1 MNKVRIKELNFEQLQ
16 AFMKELGQ
24 PTFRAKQVWQ
34 WIWVKGAQS
43 WEEMT
48 NLSKDLRG
56 KLSEGAIL
64 ENLEITTCQV
74 SAKDGTRK
82 YLFKLPDG
90 HYIESVLM
98 SHGYGNSVCVSTQVG
113 CKMGCGFCASTL
125 GGLVRNLKTWEIYD
139 QVMRIQQDIGE
150 RVSSI
155 VLMGSGEPLDNY
167 EASVEFIKLISSEEG
182 LHIGQRHITLSTCGL
197 VPEIYRLAEE
207 QLSITLS
214 ISLHAPSDEQRRV
227 MMPIN
232 QKYKIDELLKACD
245 TYVEKTGRRIT
256 YEYSLVA
263 GVNDDENSAHKLAQL
278 LKGKLAHINLIPVN
292 PVLERGYKKPRED
305 KIKGFQKVL
314 EKYKIEATVRKE
326 MGADIDAACGQ
337 LRRRYEEEL
346 KLNGGVS

>member
-1 MNKVRIKELNFEQLQ
+1 MNKVRIKELNLEQLE

-34 WIWVKGAQS
+34 WVWVKGAQT

-56 KLSEGAIL
+56 KLSEGALL

-90 HYIESVLM
+90 HFIESVLM

-167 EASVEFIKLISSEEG
+167 EASVEFIKLISSEQG

-207 QLSITLS
+207 KLSITLS
-214 ISLHAPSDEQRRV
+214 ISLHAPSDEQRRA

-292 PVLERGYKKPRED
+292 PVLEKGYKKPKED

-337 LRRRYEEEL
+337 LRRRYEEEEA
-346 KLNGGVS
+346 